1 MEEIPMT
8 RWTRVFALLAGLVL
22 CPAVSLGQGSAAV
35 PGVLPNKT
43 LQIIVP
49 NAPGGGPDFIA
60 RLIAPRLRD
69 AFGQNVVV
77 DNRPSNNGI
86 VATEFLARAV
96 ADGSIIGFGNAGT
109 HAINATLYKKLPYD
123 PVRDFAAISELAS
136 ASMVLVTNPKL
147 AANSVR
153 ELIAEAKQAPGRL
166 TIAVAGAT
174 GEVAGNALKL
184 QAGIEMNNVN
194 YKGGVPAVIAIISG
208 DAHMTLTN
216 YTAVATQ
223 VEAGRLK
230 LLGVT
235 GARRAAQLPNVP
247 TFAENGLD
255 GYDFALWYGLF
266 APAKTPPAVV
276 QALAREVTRIINL
289 PEIRERLVATGH
301 EVIGSTPEQ
310 FSEKVKREVEKYRK
324 IILESG
330 MQQE

>member
-1 MEEIPMT
+1 MQ
-8 RWTRVFALLAGLVL
+8 WTRASPLLAGLVL
-22 CPAVSLGQGSAAV
+22 YPAVALGQGPAAV
-35 PGVLPNKT
+35 PGLLPNRT
-43 LQIIVP
+43 VQIIIP
-49 NAPGGGPDFIA
+49 NPPGGGPDFIA
-60 RLIAPRLRD
+60 RLIAPKLRD
-69 AFGQNVVV
+69 AVGQNVIV

-86 VATEFLARAV
+86 VATEFVSRAA

-109 HAINATLYKKLPYD
+109 HAINATLYRKLPYD
-123 PVRDFAAISELAS
+123 PVRDFAPISELAS
-136 ASMVLVTNPKL
+136 ASMVLVANPKL

-153 ELIAEAKQAPGRL
+153 ELIAEAKQAPGKL
-166 TIAVAGAT
+166 NIAIAGAT

-194 YKGGVPAVIAIISG
+194 YKGGGPAVIAIISG

-216 YTAVATQ
+216 YTAVAAQ

-255 GYDFALWYGLF
+255 GYDYSLWYGLF

-276 QALAREVTRIINL
+276 QALSREVTRIINL

-310 FSEKVKREVEKYRK
+310 FTDKVRREVEKFRR

-330 MQQE
+330 MQRD